1 MKYILKNIDTGKY
14 VASAGSDNTYTSH
27 QKDARVY
34 RSEAAALEDACG
46 NERAIPIHSHA

>member
-14 VASAGSDNTYTSH
+14 VAPAGSDNSYTPH

-34 RSEAAALEDACG
+34 KSEAAALEEACG
-46 NERAIPIHSHA
+46 NEQAIPIN